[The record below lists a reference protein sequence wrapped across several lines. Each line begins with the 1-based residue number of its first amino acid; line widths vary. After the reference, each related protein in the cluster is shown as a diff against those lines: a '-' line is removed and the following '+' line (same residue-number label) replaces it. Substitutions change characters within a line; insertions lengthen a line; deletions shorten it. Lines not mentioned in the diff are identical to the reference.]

1 MNVNQD
7 NSDLRLTEQLASLSS
22 LVSHELRT
30 PLTSI
35 RGVLGLLHN
44 GYLGSLSEDGLRLL
58 DIAIHNTDRLVRLA
72 NAIDRESSVAMAIL
86 SDADIEQL
94 QLENDLHS
102 ALRNHE
108 FRLHYQPIVSIE
120 TNKIIGFE
128 ALCRW
133 QHPVKGLIS
142 PTKFIPLA
150 EKTGLIHQLG
160 LWSIEEACY
169 QLQKWQQQ
177 FPSNPPLSMSVNLS
191 TLQLIQHN
199 LVEEI
204 QSILQRVDIAPDSL
218 RLEITESSL
227 IENPQEA
234 IVIFSQLKALG
245 VQFYVDDFG
254 TGYSALGRLKDLPI
268 NALKIDRSFVLE
280 KKWDISETIL
290 ILAKKLGLDVIA
302 EGVETQEDLAFIK
315 ALGCQKMQGYFFSK
329 PVEHQ
334 VASVLIYRS
343 LKGEESCDFCIP
355 TAIKK

>member
-7 NSDLRLTEQLASLSS
+7 NSDLRLTEQLANFSS

-35 RGVLGLLHN
+35 RAVLGLLNN

-102 ALRNHE
+102 ALKNQE
-108 FRLHYQPIVSIE
+108 FRLYYQPIVSLE

-128 ALCRW
+128 ALSRW

-150 EKTGLIHQLG
+150 EKTGLIHKLG
-160 LWSIEEACY
+160 LWSIEQACY
-169 QLQKWQQQ
+169 QLHKWQQQ
-177 FPSNPPLSMSVNLS
+177 FPNDPPLTMSVNFS
-191 TLQLIQHN
+191 TLQLIQPN
-199 LVEEI
+199 LVEKI
-204 QSILQRVDIAPDSL
+204 QSILQTVDIAPDSL
-218 RLEITESSL
+218 KLEITESSL
-227 IENPQEA
+227 IENLQEA
-234 IVIFSQLKALG
+234 IAIFNQLQALG

-268 NALKIDRSFVLE
+268 DALKIDRSFVLE

-302 EGVETQEDLAFIK
+302 EGVETLEDLAFIK

-329 PVEHQ
+329 PVEQ
-334 VASVLIYRS
+334 EIASMLIYQS
-343 LKGEESCDFCIP
+343 LKGDENCDFPIT
-355 TAIKK
+355 TAI